1 MELQEAALILNV
13 RSEGKETSCLLYSVC
28 PLSGEKRSRMTGR
41 GKTMT
46 VGQDEFQAT
55 TDRNE
60 GQVMEIEMSAMASER
75 SALSFS
81 FSC

>member
-1 MELQEAALILNV
+1 MILNV
-13 RSEGKETSCLLYSVC
+13 RSEGKETSCLLCSVC

-41 GKTMT
+41 GKTIT
-46 VGQDEFQAT
+46 VRQDEFQAT

-60 GQVMEIEMSAMASER
+60 GIGMEMLAMVSER

-81 FSC
+81 LQLNCFF